1 MRAGVMLAFFPLI
14 FLLNLF
20 NDTFSEHACLT
31 LLVRALPL
39 SCFYSIMRFFIKTIW
54 IIAF

>member
-20 NDTFSEHACLT
+20 NDTFSE
-31 LLVRALPL
+31 LVA
-39 SCFYSIMRFFIKTIW
+39 SHS
-54 IIAF
+54 AS

>member
-20 NDTFSEHACLT
+20 NDTFSE
-31 LLVRALPL
+31 LVA
-39 SCFYSIMRFFIKTIW
+39 FFSKYTRLENKSVCMKKL
-54 IIAF
+54 